1 MVFEYQPQGVCSRLM
16 RIEVEDGTVKSLQVV
31 GGCSGNLQGISKLVE
46 GMKVEE
52 VVARLEQSQW
62 LVLLQ
67 KLQNLFDKLWVKLLL
82 LALVLV
88 VLFIALRNAIFGPP
102 SRSRRNRRRRSNNV
116 YSTTYRGRR

>member
-52 VVARLEQSQW
+52 VVARLEGVRCGAKPTSCPDQLARALKS
-62 LVLLQ
+62 LQ
-67 KLQNLFDKLWVKLLL
+67 EK
-82 LALVLV
+82 
-88 VLFIALRNAIFGPP
+88 
-102 SRSRRNRRRRSNNV
+102 
-116 YSTTYRGRR
+116 